1 MANKRTAIS
10 KKTRFEVFKRDSFK
24 CQYCGS
30 CAPDVV
36 LNVDHI
42 EPVSK
47 GGDSSIMNLI
57 TSCFSCN
64 SGKSD
69 IRISDDS
76 AIKKQKEQLDELN
89 VKREQLQ
96 MMMQW
101 RKELKSLD
109 QEYIDIFCSHYH
121 EKLAGWSLNDKG
133 LETVKKLIKKFQLTI
148 LLDAIEKASEK
159 LLFNDD
165 FVVTKESA
173 SSFLNDI
180 SKIASYLS
188 LPDHE
193 QKLRYIRG
201 IVRNRMYCNDATCMS
216 LLKDAYQSGLS
227 IEELTDIAKTS
238 KHWTEFR
245 GVLEGFIYG

>member
-1 MANKRTAIS
+1 MAIKRAAIS

-24 CQYCGS
+24 CQYCGT
-30 CAPDVV
+30 CAPEVI

-47 GGDSSIMNLI
+47 GGDNSITNLI
-57 TSCFSCN
+57 TACFSCN

-101 RKELKSLD
+101 RKELKNLD
-109 QEYIDIFCSHYH
+109 QEYIDIFCKNYH
-121 EKLAGWSLNDKG
+121 EKLVGWTINDNG
-133 LETVKKLIKKFQLTI
+133 LEIVKKLIKKFQLSI

-159 LLFNDD
+159 LVFNDD
-165 FVVTKESA
+165 FIVSKESA
-173 SSFLNDI
+173 PNFLTDI
-180 SKIASYLS
+180 QKISSYLS
-188 LPDHE
+188 LPENE

-201 IVRNRMYCNDATCMS
+201 IVRNRMYCNDVTCMS
-216 LLKDAYQSGLS
+216 LLKQAYQGGLS
-227 IEELTDIAKTS
+227 IEELTDIAKNS
-238 KHWTEFR
+238 KNWSEFR
-245 GVLEGFIYG
+245 SVIEAFIYG